1 MRNLVT
7 GGAGFIGCHLISE
20 LIMKEE
26 NVYCLD
32 DFSSGKRFNLEKWA
46 KNKNFHLIEHDITRP
61 IDIDVDKIWHL
72 ACPASPYFYLKDPI
86 KTSKTNY
93 LGTLNALEIARK
105 NNSPILFTSSS
116 EVYGDPN
123 IHPQNETYYG
133 KVNSIG
139 LRSCYSEGKRIAE
152 SLCFDYLRKHS
163 VDVKI
168 ARIFNVYGEGMLEK
182 DGRVLTNFICNA
194 LNKKSL
200 DIFGDGEQTRS
211 FCHIKD
217 LIKGLIKF
225 MNSNFNG
232 PINLGNPYE
241 EVSINKLAEII
252 SKKINVTL
260 KINRFPPLEDDPRK
274 RKPSIKRA
282 NKLLNW
288 NPQISLE
295 DGLDDT
301 IIYLKEIL

>member
-26 NVYCLD
+26 KVYCLD
-32 DFSSGKRFNLEKWA
+32 DFSSGKRLNLEKWST
-46 KNKNFHLIEHDITRP
+46 NNNFQLIEHDITRP
-61 IDIDVDKIWHL
+61 LDIDVDKIWHL

-93 LGTLNALEIARK
+93 LGTFNALEIARK
-105 NNSPILFTSSS
+105 NNSPILFASSS

-123 IHPQNETYYG
+123 IHPQNENYYG

-139 LRSCYSEGKRIAE
+139 QRSCYSEGKRIAE
-152 SLCFDYLRKHS
+152 SLCFDYLRQHS

-168 ARIFNVYGEGMLEK
+168 ARIFNVYGAGMLKK

-194 LNKKSL
+194 LKGNSL

-217 LIKGLIKF
+217 LIKGLIKL
-225 MNSNFNG
+225 MNSNLNG

-241 EVSINKLAEII
+241 EISINKLAEII
-252 SKKINVTL
+252 SKKLNVNL
-260 KINRFPPLEDDPRK
+260 KIKRLPPIEDEPRK
-274 RKPSIKRA
+274 RKPSIKSA

-288 NPQISLE
+288 NPKISLE

-301 IIYLKEIL
+301 ITYLRKII